1 MSDVGLDPAHSR
13 LALPGCKTARLVF
26 CDGRAH
32 NGTVTVDEF
41 GVVVQKSMERS
52 SNVDYSLNAL
62 VVDRE
67 LLPS

>member
-32 NGTVTVDEF
+32 NGTVMVDEF
-41 GVVVQKSMERS
+41 GVVFQKSTERS
-52 SNVDYSLNAL
+52 SDVEFRLDAL
-62 VVDRE
+62 LVDRE
-67 LLPS
+67 LLTS